1 MKRIIASAVGVL
13 LLLGLTACGNST
25 TSPAEN
31 SSQQS
36 EAVVSEN
43 AESASDEASESSS
56 ADEAK
61 TLIVYFSA
69 SGSTEKVANVIAEET
84 GGNLFELEPVNPYSS
99 EDLDWT
105 AEGSRVNLEHDD
117 ESLRSIELVNTSVEN
132 WDTYDTIFIGYPIWW
147 RIAAWPVNEF
157 ITSNNFSGKTVIP
170 FCTSASSGIGG
181 SATLLSEMAGTG
193 NWQDGYRFSSSAS
206 DSEIIEWLAT
216 LNY

>member
-69 SGSTEKVANVIAEET
+69 SGSTEKVANVITEET
-84 GGNLFELEPVNPYSS
+84 GGNLFELEPVNPYNS

-105 AEGSRVNLEHDD
+105 ADGSRVNLEHDD

-132 WDTYDTIFIGYPIWW
+132 WDAYDTVFVGYPIWW
-147 RIAAWPVNEF
+147 GIAAWPVNEF

-170 FCTSASSGIGG
+170 FCTSASSGIGE

>member
-1 MKRIIASAVGVL
+1 MKGIIASAVGIL

-25 TSPAEN
+25 ASL
-31 SSQQS
+31 
-36 EAVVSEN
+36 
-43 AESASDEASESSS
+43 AESSSPQTLNDISETSDTVSDAASDSSS
-56 ADEAK
+56 ADETK

-105 AEGSRVNLEHDD
+105 ADGSRVNLEHDD

-132 WDTYDTIFIGYPIWW
+132 WNAYDTVFVGYPIWW
-147 RIAAWPVNEF
+147 GIAAWPVDEF
-157 ITSNNFSGKTVIP
+157 ITSNDFSGKTVIP
-170 FCTSASSGIGG
+170 FCTSASSGIGE
-181 SATLLSEMAGTG
+181 SAALLSEMAGTG
-193 NWQDGYRFSSSAS
+193 NWQDGYRFSSNAS
-206 DSEIIEWLAT
+206 DSEITEWLST

>member
-1 MKRIIASAVGVL
+1 MKGIIASAVVL

-25 TSPAEN
+25 ASLSESSSTQTPNDISETSDT
-31 SSQQS
+31 
-36 EAVVSEN
+36 VSD
-43 AESASDEASESSS
+43 AASDSSS

-69 SGSTEKVANVIAEET
+69 SGSTEKVANVIAKET

-99 EDLDWT
+99 EDLDW
-105 AEGSRVNLEHDD
+105 AADGSRVNLEHDD
-117 ESLRSIELVNTSVEN
+117 ESLRSIELVNASVEN
-132 WDTYDTIFIGYPIWW
+132 WDAYDTVFVGYPIWW

-157 ITSNNFSGKTVIP
+157 ITSNDFSGKTVIP
-170 FCTSASSGIGG
+170 FCTSASSGIGE

-193 NWQDGYRFSSSAS
+193 NWQDGYRFSSNAS
-206 DSEIIEWLAT
+206 DSDITEWLST

>member
-1 MKRIIASAVGVL
+1 MKGIIASAVGIL
-13 LLLGLTACGNST
+13 LLLDFTACGNST
-25 TSPAEN
+25 ASLAEN
-31 SSQQS
+31 SSPQTLNDIS
-36 EAVVSEN
+36 ETSDTVSD
-43 AESASDEASESSS
+43 AASDSSL
-56 ADEAK
+56 ADETK

-99 EDLDWT
+99 DDLDWT
-105 AEGSRVNLEHDD
+105 TDGSRVNLEHDD

-132 WDTYDTIFIGYPIWW
+132 WDAYDTVFVGYPIWW
-147 RIAAWPVNEF
+147 GIAAWPVDEF
-157 ITSNNFSGKTVIP
+157 ITSNDFSGKTIIP
-170 FCTSASSGIGG
+170 FCTSASSDIGE

>member
-1 MKRIIASAVGVL
+1 MKRIIASAVGIL
-13 LLLGLTACGNST
+13 LLLGLTACGNSA
-25 TSPAEN
+25 TSSAEN

-61 TLIVYFSA
+61 TLVVYFSA

-105 AEGSRVNLEHDD
+105 ADGSRVNLEHDD

-132 WDTYDTIFIGYPIWW
+132 WDAYDTVFIGYPIWW
-147 RIAAWPVNEF
+147 GIAAWPVDEF
-157 ITSNNFSGKTVIP
+157 ITSNDFSGKTVIP
-170 FCTSASSGIGG
+170 FCTSASSGIGE

-206 DSEIIEWLAT
+206 DSEIIEWLST

>member
-36 EAVVSEN
+36 EAAVSEN
-43 AESASDEASESSS
+43 AEFASDEASESSS
-56 ADEAK
+56 ADETK
-61 TLIVYFSA
+61 TIIVYFST
-69 SGSTEKVANVIAEET
+69 SGSTENVANVIAEET
-84 GGNLFELEPVNPYSS
+84 GGYLFELEPVNPYSS

-105 AEGSRVNLEHDD
+105 ADGSRVNLEHDD

-132 WDTYDTIFIGYPIWW
+132 WDAYDTVFVGYPIWW
-147 RIAAWPVNEF
+147 GIAAWPVDEF
-157 ITSNNFSGKTVIP
+157 ITSNDFSGKTVIP
-170 FCTSASSGIGG
+170 FCTSASSGIGE

-193 NWQDGYRFSSSAS
+193 NWQDGYRFSSNAS
-206 DSEIIEWLAT
+206 DSDITEWLST

>member
-43 AESASDEASESSS
+43 AESASDEASESS
-56 ADEAK
+56 EINKGK

-69 SGSTEKVANVIAEET
+69 TGSTKNVATVIAKGT
-84 GGNLFELEPVNPYSS
+84 DGNLFELEPVNSYSS

-117 ESLRSIELVNTSVEN
+117 ESLRSIELVNTSVKN

-147 RIAAWPVNEF
+147 GIAAWPVNEF
-157 ITSNNFSGKTVIP
+157 ITSNNFSNKSVIP
-170 FCTSASSGIGG
+170 FCTSASSGIGE

-193 NWQDGYRFSSSAS
+193 NWQDGYRFSSNAS
-206 DSEIIEWLAT
+206 DSDITEWLST